1 MAAPLAIGVDLGTQ
15 QLKVL
20 AVDLERALMLGSAQA
35 PIHNIK
41 VGPGA
46 LEQEPHQWG
55 PLLSRL
61 IRELIERLQLTPAA
75 IRSIGLS
82 GHMHSIVPLKAD
94 GSPAFNCIVWV
105 DTRALAQARAINA
118 LEDVTLWNPAIAG
131 YSAPKLL
138 WLRENHPEVYATT
151 RHVLFS
157 KDYLRLRMTDKIS
170 TDFSDASG
178 SLLWDFAARAWDT
191 ALLSRLGIA
200 ASLLPE
206 PQDSTAIAGYL
217 SEQAAADLGLPV
229 GTPVATGAGDVA
241 CAVIGSGLES
251 SDTLLINAG
260 TAAQVI
266 LIQEQP
272 APYAPGRGVRYLFEL
287 GVDGKAFAMGALP
300 GAGLSL
306 EWWRSLLGEQ
316 LTYGDLDELA
326 GDRLGTVDG
335 PLFIPF
341 LQGTGTPDILDDSLG
356 AFLFMSSSTDRS
368 LLTAAVMEGVVFG
381 VKRCADALLGDGGVA
396 QRRVL
401 ITGGVS
407 KSQIMRRIFASVFG
421 LTTSFRDFS
430 DVSAIGAAALGAAA
444 AGEIDSVAGLLRRL
458 PGDTHAVAPDVVLA
472 ERYEE
477 MYERHRRWS
486 GLITQHQ
493 RA

>member
-1 MAAPLAIGVDLGTQ
+1 MSAPLAIGVDLGTQ

-20 AVDLERALMLGSAQA
+20 AVDLERALVLGSVQA
-35 PIHNIK
+35 PIQNIK
-41 VGPGA
+41 AVPGA
-46 LEQEPHQWG
+46 LEQDPHQWW
-55 PLLSRL
+55 PLLSKLTRK
-61 IRELIERLQLTPAA
+61 LIERLQLAPWA

-82 GHMHSIVPLKAD
+82 GHMHSIVPLRAD
-94 GSPAFNCIVWV
+94 GSPAFNCIVWA
-105 DTRALAQARAINA
+105 DTRALTQAKAISA
-118 LEDVTLWNPAIAG
+118 LEVVTLWNPAIAG

-138 WLRENHPEVYATT
+138 WLRENHPEAYAAT

-157 KDYLRLRMTDKIS
+157 KDYLRLRMTGEMS

-178 SLLWDFAARAWDT
+178 SLVWDFGAREWDA
-191 ALLSRLGIA
+191 ALLLQLGIA
-200 ASLLPE
+200 ASLLPQ
-206 PQDSTAIAGYL
+206 PQDSTALAGYL
-217 SEQAAADLGLPV
+217 TEQAAADLGLV
-229 GTPVATGAGDVA
+229 AGTPVATGAGDVA

-272 APYAPGRGVRYLFEL
+272 TPFAPGRGVRYLFEL
-287 GVDGKAFAMGALP
+287 GIDGKAFAMGALP

-326 GDRLGTVDG
+326 GDWLGTVDG

-341 LQGTGTPDILDDSLG
+341 LQGTGTPDILDDLLG

-381 VKRCADALLGDGGVA
+381 VKRCADALLGNDGAA

-407 KSQIMRRIFASVFG
+407 KSQVMRRIFASAFG
-421 LTTSFRDFS
+421 VTASFRDFS
-430 DVSAIGAAALGAAA
+430 DVSALGAVALGAAA
-444 AGEIDSVAGLLRRL
+444 AGEVDSVAGFLRRL
-458 PGDTHAVAPDVVLA
+458 PVDTHAVAPDPALA
-472 ERYEE
+472 ERYAG

-486 GLITQHQ
+486 GLITQH
-493 RA
+493 RHA